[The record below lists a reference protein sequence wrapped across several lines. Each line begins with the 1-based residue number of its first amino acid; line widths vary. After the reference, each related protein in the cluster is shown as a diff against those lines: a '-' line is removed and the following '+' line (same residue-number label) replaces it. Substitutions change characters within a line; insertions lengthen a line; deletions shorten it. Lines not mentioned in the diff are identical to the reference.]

1 MKKVFSKEAWIKDN
15 IRTFGELG
23 ENGKRSLELWIPICE
38 GKTAGEMMEMGYQTL
53 EAWMIEVDDKEG
65 ANNE

>member
-1 MKKVFSKEAWIKDN
+1 MKKVFSKEAWIKYK
-15 IRTFGELG
+15 IRTFGELS
-23 ENGKRSLELWIPICE
+23 EIDKHSLKTWIPICE
-38 GKTAGEMMEMGYQTL
+38 GKTAGEMMEMGYQAY